1 MARANSQRRRG
12 IAAATNRPSA
22 QCLDVIEGKTCHF
35 QKQWVFHVTKTT
47 CCGFCTVL
55 SFHSCTFHIGKE
67 SFLATV
73 LRRRR
78 FRCNRRLWRRG
89 KWRAKRAT
97 EPRSATD
104 RKFDRKDFF
113 WRLAL
118 CLALCFLSFYPCFIW
133 FDQFDLWCWFDAKIC
148 KGVKPEKDD
157 FQIVFAAISRSMILE
172 MFFSASLG
180 RSEQGVWSRQDTILR
195 GVQGSNLSIAWQGYR
210 TDETTMKKRPSFT
223 SFFTYLY
230 SFTWL

>member
-1 MARANSQRRRG
+1 MPRRHGGHGNHGGKKHVIFRNSGFSMWQKPHAVGFVRFCHSTFG
-12 IAAATNRPSA
+12 KNPFSQPCCVADGSAAIGGFAGEASEEPS
-22 QCLDVIEGKTCHF
+22 
-35 QKQWVFHVTKTT
+35 
-47 CCGFCTVL
+47 
-55 SFHSCTFHIGKE
+55 
-67 SFLATV
+67 
-73 LRRRR
+73 
-78 FRCNRRLWRRG
+78 
-89 KWRAKRAT
+89 
-97 EPRSATD
+97 EPRSRGLRRLTESLIE
-104 RKFDRKDFF
+104 RIFFDR
-113 WRLAL
+113 AL

-195 GVQGSNLSIAWQGYR
+195 GVQGSNLSIAWQAYR

-230 SFTWL
+230 SFTWI